1 MSSFLLSLA
10 AAAGFAS
17 AAQAEK
23 VISINFCQVSSAD
36 MRIASDAVVATP
48 VGTIPGSAWAQS
60 TQNGA
65 TSAYTFTGSKE
76 CVVTDGIGVA
86 QDLAPTFS
94 VSEYM
99 VNMGNHGQI
108 TTSSGANMSPVLK
121 SWLGFKNPS
130 DLTKKSSQVVVSNI
144 PYAMYDAIVIMSGYT
159 STHYCSG
166 VTQSQV
172 QGTDFPAVTVN
183 ETAYTYSN
191 GATVAGSGSWG
202 VRGNDAIAVGTN
214 ALRING
220 LSGNLTLDLNAADF
234 GIAGVQIIESTTGHF
249 DIEEYAK
256 THNDGYV
263 RDGVTYNY
271 IFRGTDATYPNN
283 WGTCSNWYTRV
294 APNANLGIEEEFWSP
309 YASFTSVS
317 SKNAPLVGSY
327 GGNNSQYAGTGDD
340 RKNESPYDPALVDG
354 SLIANFDPDTPIIM
368 SFCEGWAVKMGVYGG
383 AKLEINR
390 IDKLQ
395 SDSGTK
401 WFHIGKGSKIT
412 VKKMGSS
419 GTCNNEVK
427 FYIAEREGFVWDCSL
442 SSSNFGNGRYEY
454 YLTGDGSIKFNEGI
468 DRGTHRI
475 MAFEINL
482 SEAADHKK
490 IVIKQLVSVGEGK
503 TMDASKFA
511 LSGNLNVTVNGA
523 PAGATPGKKDAI
535 ALSDDVGTYSY
546 YQDSTGAYV
555 SYVDYSDSDVVV
567 NLSDGDTYEIS
578 QALEGAIPLV
588 CEGSI
593 TITGTE
599 TYTATDI
606 DFAKLDLSG
615 VTGTVTLGA
624 YTCYSLGTSRTLP
637 EGYVFGNGSA
647 VAMTETIAEY
657 MQDHFVATGLTGVS
671 KVVLT
676 RYDGTIANLG
686 VTDGVASRGDGT
698 DVKVTGAAALYDFTF
713 TNTLKTATGSRIEAT
728 MSKDANPQYEES
740 SDGVGVGATAY
751 PWISLNS
758 RLPTWSEFTT
768 AVVGKMPSNAQKTFV
783 SFGSGNQK
791 VLFLAT
797 GSKANE
803 VVVGYGNSSSS
814 EVLTT
819 MTVPNAATARHVYT
833 FVVSE
838 GRTKLT
844 IYLDGMKWKTVEKAT
859 GFTFG
864 TTSDSGIQIGKGF
877 GANPRNYG
885 SSSDGVFYAL
895 LIYDYILS
903 ESQIDALK
911 ELYPYNSPQGSYER
925 SVSGAT
931 EFASEDS
938 WSKVGGSALYSV
950 PADGAAVSLTSLT
963 DAEVEVNATLEVE
976 SLSLEGDGAI
986 ALKKGDGLL
995 TSAGLTTIATD
1006 VTIEAGAAD
1015 ISGAPTVITEGA
1027 SLRFDYTKYDLFA
1040 YTGTSLVPLTGEVEE
1055 QGQGV
1060 VTCKLPAGDFTREH
1074 TSEFLYTNGCYQLLV
1089 TSREGRDVYLP
1100 AGTTNFADDT
1110 HVKYFVEV
1118 PVDPEVQGDPE
1129 IVTNECYAIAA
1140 DTVHFSD
1147 IDTVAVARTCPV
1159 AGYDFGDY
1167 AGKLV
1172 FAPGQEELVLS
1183 TAITG
1188 SGKVE
1193 VSSGVVQ
1200 SRGSIA
1206 TDIDVASGALLK
1218 LGSVG
1223 GFGATGGGTT
1233 PSGKAITVAG
1243 TVELNGVRDSCNAF
1257 TLAGGGKLQNTGADI
1272 GNSYRQTMGLT
1283 LSGDA
1288 TVHATHDFGL
1298 INSGNTQTSLNLD
1311 GHKLTKTGDAK
1322 FWLYNTTITGSGI
1335 IDIQA
1340 GSVDVY
1346 NTLTAAD
1353 ATFNVGA
1360 NGALKIRTSDFSAK
1374 AISGTGTVSIGQ
1386 DRANP
1391 MPTLN
1396 FAAGSSLAVEI
1407 VLANTTESLIEIP
1420 YTGPKPRALTVY
1432 GTDWETP
1439 DSAATAT
1446 AENGKIVVQ
1455 VEIANTRRANPA
1467 KDGDWAT
1474 FTNVFRGTED
1484 ATWETVGD
1492 WYVVNNNRWSS
1503 YAGEI
1508 APAKTGSNQWEPI
1521 LIDGAYVKLAPGQ
1534 DGYKEVAS
1542 EALEGWNLRLGLY
1555 NGVRVTIGSL
1565 IKVQSG
1571 DGVSSIFMVDDSSQL
1586 VVTGRGNGNNGGDVN
1601 FYVAAK
1607 DGITF
1612 KTDFVFNKSGANT
1625 VYYSLAGEGS
1635 VKYEAGV
1642 TTGTHNIKR
1651 VKLPVGSPQSKLKKL
1666 IKRRL
1671 VSFGSKTSGNVAF
1684 GLGNAEVTSADTT
1697 LTMEKFTPPEET
1709 PDAKLTTAEPF
1720 GKYQLTQEKDG
1731 VYITYVGYAVPFRL
1745 YLR

>member
-1 MSSFLLSLA
+1 MRMSSFLLSLA
-10 AAAGFAS
+10 AVAGFAS

-65 TSAYTFTGSKE
+65 TSAYTFSGVKE
-76 CVVTDGIGVA
+76 CVITDGSGVA
-86 QDLAPTFS
+86 QDLASAFS

-108 TTSSGANMSPVLK
+108 TTSTGSNMSPVLK
-121 SWLGFKNPS
+121 SWLGFKNPG
-130 DLTKKSSQVVVSNI
+130 DLTKKSSQVIVSNI
-144 PYAMYDAIVIMSGYT
+144 PYATYDAIVIMSGYT
-159 STHYCSG
+159 STHYCDG
-166 VTQSQV
+166 VAASQV

-183 ETAYTYSN
+183 GTAYTYSS
-191 GATVAGSGSWG
+191 GATAAGSGNWG
-202 VRGNDAIAVGTN
+202 QRGSEAIAVGTN

-220 LSGNLTLDLNAADF
+220 LSGNLTLDLSAADF
-234 GIAGVQIIESTTGHF
+234 GIAGVQIIESTTEHF

-256 THNDGYV
+256 MHNDGYV
-263 RDGVTYNY
+263 RDDVTYNY
-271 IFRGTDATYPNN
+271 IFRGTDATYPSN

-317 SKNAPLVGSY
+317 SRNAPLVGSY
-327 GGNNSQYAGTGDD
+327 GGNSYAGTGDD
-340 RKNESPYDPALVDG
+340 RKGESPYDPALVDG
-354 SLIANFDPDTPIIM
+354 ALIDNFDPETPITM

-383 AKLEINR
+383 AKVEIAR
-390 IDKLQ
+390 LSKLQ
-395 SDSGTK
+395 SGEGTK
-401 WFHIGKGSKIT
+401 WFHVGEGSKIT
-412 VKKMGSS
+412 VKAMDG
-419 GTCNNEVK
+419 GTVNNDIK
-427 FYIAEREGFVWDCSL
+427 FYVAEPAGFEWQCAL
-442 SSSNFGNGRYEY
+442 SSNSDGGTFKY
-454 YLTGDGSIKFNEGI
+454 YLSGDGSVKYSSGLN
-468 DRGTHRI
+468 RGTHRVRSYSGS
-475 MAFEINL
+475 L
-482 SEAADHKK
+482 SEPAAFKK
-490 IVIKQLVSVGEGK
+490 IVVKTLIEMGEGSQK
-503 TMDASKFA
+503 TKTVSFDDATVKFGGVAGTAVAGLA
-511 LSGNLNVTVNGA
+511 LSN
-523 PAGATPGKKDAI
+523 
-535 ALSDDVGTYSY
+535 DVGSY
-546 YQDSTGAYV
+546 EFSQDEYGAYI
-555 SYVDYSDSDVVV
+555 SYVDYSDEDMGLEVET
-567 NLSDGDTYEIS
+567 DGTLVIS
-578 QALEGAIPLV
+578 EAVADNRKVI
-588 CEGSI
+588 CDGSF
-593 TITGTE
+593 TITGTPG
-599 TYTATDI
+599 YTVTSADL
-606 DFAKLDLSG
+606 AKLDFSD
-615 VTGTVTLGA
+615 VAGTVTLGA

-657 MQDHFVATGLTGVS
+657 MQDHFSATGLTGAS
-671 KVVLT
+671 TVVLT
-676 RYDGTIANLG
+676 RYDGTIATLA

-698 DVKVTGAAALYDFTF
+698 YVKVTGVAALYDFTF

-740 SDGVGVGATAY
+740 SDGVGVGATAH

-758 RLPTWSEFTT
+758 RLPIWSEFTT
-768 AVVGKMPSNAQKTFV
+768 AVVGKMPSNTQKTFV

-963 DAEVEVNATLEVE
+963 DAEVEVNATLVVE
-976 SLSLEGDGAI
+976 SLNLEGDGAL

-1006 VTIEAGAAD
+1006 VTIEGGAAD

-1027 SLRFDYTKYDLFA
+1027 SLCFDYSEYDLFA

-1060 VTCKLPAGDFTREH
+1060 VTCELPAGVFTREH

-1110 HVKYFVEV
+1110 LVKYLVEV
-1118 PVDPEVQGDPE
+1118 PADPEVQGDPE

-1172 FAPGQEELVLS
+1172 FAPGQDELVLN

-1188 SGKVE
+1188 AGKVE
-1193 VSSGVVQ
+1193 VSSGIVQ

-1288 TVHATHDFGL
+1288 TVHATHNFGL

-1565 IKVQSG
+1565 VKVQCG

-1612 KTDFVFNKSGANT
+1612 RTDFVFNKNGANT

-1671 VSFGSKTSGNVAF
+1671 VSFGSNTSGNVAF
-1684 GLGNAEVTSADTT
+1684 GLGDAEVTSADTT
-1697 LTMEKFTPPEET
+1697 LTMAKFTPPEET

-1720 GKYQLTQEKDG
+1720 GTYQLTQENDG